1 MVIKIQDQLVRLDT
15 QPGRSKVSPGGID
28 QPPIVPSPASAEFR
42 TRPAS
47 ASTAAVTAKA
57 GQVRLFSFEPPLRN
71 FNTAACTV
79 PLPGHEFVN
88 SGACRFLRADL

>member
-1 MVIKIQDQLVRLDT
+1 
-15 QPGRSKVSPGGID
+15 
-28 QPPIVPSPASAEFR
+28 
-42 TRPAS
+42 
-47 ASTAAVTAKA
+47 VTAKA